1 MTPLGLNT
9 YTNSQWTHISSP
21 QAWPS
26 DLDPH
31 SFLSPPSNYLIT
43 SVSCSTLLCLVYFSL
58 LHHCRASVWI
68 LFSKQLIPMIPFSF
82 FFFFYTLPSAG
93 WTGLIWSFWFYSL
106 RKQQTRRAQPFTPVS
121 SWPDVVQR
129 PWRDW
134 QKPGWRGR
142 RTRVSVCVWERER
155 GRERRAGLP
164 SARLMSPLFFSS
176 ISSTTSLHP
185 PRPSLLRERGHPSI
199 RSPIHPSAHLADWCT
214 GGEWDCQDPWTSA
227 ESLSLPPSACLSL
240 TPLPFGVVEGLIVRT
255 AYLYS

>member
-1 MTPLGLNT
+1 MSTTPTSRFAFVSLPSFLLCSVVNSPSSSVSLPGFPTMTPLGLNT

-82 FFFFYTLPSAG
+82 SFFFYTLPSAG

-142 RTRVSVCVWERER
+142 RTRVSVCVRERER
-155 GRERRAGLP
+155 EGE
-164 SARLMSPLFFSS
+164 
-176 ISSTTSLHP
+176 TC
-185 PRPSLLRERGHPSI
+185 RPAL
-199 RSPIHPSAHLADWCT
+199 C
-214 GGEWDCQDPWTSA
+214 
-227 ESLSLPPSACLSL
+227 
-240 TPLPFGVVEGLIVRT
+240 
-255 AYLYS
+255 